1 MKERGLTGK
10 QGQSEARR
18 IVNEMDIDFRGEA
31 ETQFR
36 KERKEKRSSTKPT
49 VLGEKE
55 QKILSKSPVSSADF
69 CRALSHFFKIDATII
84 ACLPET

>member
-18 IVNEMDIDFRGEA
+18 IVNEMDIDFREEA
-31 ETQFR
+31 ETQFK

-49 VLGEKE
+49 VLGKRT
-55 QKILSKSPVSSADF
+55 KDF
-69 CRALSHFFKIDATII
+69 I
-84 ACLPET
+84 